1 MPSEPNRPERSNEV
15 VLAAGLGLPA
25 SASTLPYEAFFL
37 ASPLPASV
45 SRFSD
50 GRLIAVNDAWLAL
63 HGWERPS
70 VIGLTSV
77 ELGFWPAEAQRK
89 AFVDAVTTPGA
100 TQHRQLLRLAGGT
113 EHSVRLHGVKIEAE
127 PEPLLLLYFVE
138 ATREVEA
145 QRARERSEAA
155 LQEANQSLE
164 RRLELHAAHE
174 KLARV
179 GYWTNATDEDK
190 VIWSDGMHDIV
201 GIPRQGEI
209 QRSVGRSGIHPD
221 DLADWLAAREAR
233 DGRELEFRWT
243 RPDGVQRWFRTR
255 IGQTAVAG
263 NTQTDFGVVQDI
275 TAEREAR
282 DRLAEQLAL
291 LQNIAARV
299 PGVMFQVRLGV
310 RGTGDFLYVSPGAC
324 ELVALDPSTVMAD
337 AGLLLARIHPQD
349 LPAYTSSLR
358 ACTDQLLPWTHEF
371 RVLLPER
378 GLRWCRTEAMPQAE
392 ADGSVL
398 WHGFTTDVTD
408 ARLAEQRLE
417 RQHRLLDAV
426 REAQTLYI
434 ETDDKR
440 RAFEGLL
447 AAFLR
452 LTSSGYGFVGEVHY
466 NEDGTPYLRTHAITN
481 IAWDEP
487 SRLFYESQLDAG
499 MAFRNLRTLFGQAM
513 LTGQPVFANDPRE
526 DPRSDGMPT
535 GHPPMDAFLGI
546 PLTVGDRVVALVGLA
561 NQPGGYSPQDV
572 EFLQPLLGTVRQ
584 LVLAWRGHAERQR
597 TLVELERTSRELAEK
612 SETLQA
618 TLDSISQGL
627 TKVDASGRVL
637 IYNQQMLE
645 LLDLP
650 ETLMDSQPTHEEV
663 VRFQR
668 ERGDFGADME
678 LVEPEARSYLMQPVS
693 KVSPDNYWRKTLDGR
708 TLEVRSRRLPDGGM
722 VRTFSDVTSYIK
734 AHEALQ
740 EERQRLAWVLEAT
753 RPGIWESN
761 LITGEQRIDDRW
773 AEMLGYT
780 VQELAPIEYTTWS
793 SRVHPEDLPKAKH
806 LREKHLNGELPFFD
820 CDLRM
825 QHKKGHWVW
834 IHSKG
839 RVHQRDAQGRPVFM
853 SGTHLEI
860 TDRIAAQEEVLALNA
875 TLEQRV
881 SERTAALERSLR
893 DMEAI
898 SYSIAHDLR
907 APLRSVNGFTAL
919 IAEETDPPLSPAVSD
934 MFARINNASRKMG
947 QMLTDMLELLRV
959 VRADLAA
966 VPIDLESLARAVAGE
981 LAQDAPQAEMVIGH
995 LPTVLG
1001 DATLLRQMLHNL
1013 MENSLKYARHRA
1025 PPRLELHFDD
1035 SAGAF
1040 CLRDNGMGFDMAHAA
1055 KLFGLFQRL
1064 HASTDVPGTGI
1075 GLAIVARIIERHG
1088 GRIWAEAQ
1096 PNVGATFWW
1105 TLPRP

>member
-1 MPSEPNRPERSNEV
+1 M
-15 VLAAGLGLPA
+15 
-25 SASTLPYEAFFL
+25 FL
-37 ASPLPASV
+37 VSPLPASV
-45 SRFSD
+45 SGLRD
-50 GRLIAVNDAWLAL
+50 GRLIAVNDAWLAMT
-63 HGWERPS
+63 GMARDA
-70 VIGLTSV
+70 VIGRTTV
-77 ELGFWPAEAQRK
+77 ELGLWPAQAQRQ
-89 AFVDAVTTPGA
+89 AFAEQIVSADEP
-100 TQHRQLLRLAGGT
+100 QRRYLLRLAGGLD
-113 EHSVRLHGVKIEAE
+113 HSVHIHSVKIEAE
-127 PEPLLLLYFVE
+127 PEPLLLAFIVE

-145 QRARERSEAA
+145 QSARERSEAA
-155 LQEANQSLE
+155 LREANQSLE

-179 GYWTNATDEDK
+179 GHWTNAADEDK
-190 VIWSDGMHDIV
+190 VIWSDGMYDIV
-201 GIPRQGEI
+201 GIPRQGELY
-209 QRSVGRSGIHPD
+209 RSLGRSGIHPD
-221 DLADWLAAREAR
+221 DLAHWLAAREAK
-233 DGRELEFRWT
+233 DEREVEIRWI

-263 NTQTDFGVVQDI
+263 NPQTDFGVVQDI
-275 TAEREAR
+275 TAEHEAR
-282 DRLAEQLAL
+282 EGLAEQLGL
-291 LQNIAARV
+291 LQNIAAHV
-299 PGVMFQVRLGV
+299 PGLMYRARLQPDGRSV
-310 RGTGDFLYVSPGAC
+310 ISYVNDRAREMLEVEPA
-324 ELVALDPSTVMAD
+324 ELQSDARTLFKRVHPDDMAD
-337 AGLLLARIHPQD
+337 LRRSLDHSAKTLSVWRQVYRIGLSGGR
-349 LPAYTSSLR
+349 T
-358 ACTDQLLPWTHEF
+358 
-371 RVLLPER
+371 
-378 GLRWCRTEAMPQAE
+378 RWYSAEAVPQAE
-392 ADGSVL
+392 ADGSVV
-398 WHGFTTDVTD
+398 WHGFATDVTE
-408 ARLAEQRLE
+408 ARLAEQQLQ
-417 RQHRLLDAV
+417 RQHHLLDAV
-426 REAQTLYI
+426 REAQALYI
-434 ETDDKR
+434 DTDDKR
-440 RAFEGLL
+440 PAFEGLL

-452 LTSSGYGFVGEVHY
+452 LTNSGYGFVGEVHY

-499 MAFRNLRTLFGQAM
+499 MAFHNLRTLFGQAM
-513 LTGQPVFANDPRE
+513 VTGQPVIANDPRHH
-526 DPRSDGMPT
+526 PRSGGMPA

-546 PLTVGDRVVALVGLA
+546 PLSVGDRVVAMVGLA
-561 NQPGGYSPQDV
+561 NQPGGYSLQDV

-584 LVLAWRGHAERQR
+584 LVLAWRGHAERRR

-612 SETLQA
+612 SETLQV
-618 TLDSISQGL
+618 TLESISQGL
-627 TKVDASGRVL
+627 AKVDASGRIL
-637 IYNQQMLE
+637 IFNQQALA

-650 ETLMDSQPTHEEV
+650 EALMGSQPTHEEV
-663 VRFQR
+663 VRFQC
-668 ERGDFGADME
+668 ERGDFGADMD
-678 LVEPEARSYLMQPVS
+678 LFEPEARSFFKQPVGM
-693 KVSPDNYWRKTLDGR
+693 VSPDNYWRKTPDGR
-708 TLEVRSRRLPDGGM
+708 TLEVRTRHLPDGGM
-722 VRTFSDVTSYIK
+722 VRTFSDVTSYIE
-734 AHEALQ
+734 AQEALR

-761 LITGEQRIDDRW
+761 LVTGEQRVDDRW

-780 VQELAPIEYTTWS
+780 LQELAPIDHATWS
-793 SRVHPEDLPKAKH
+793 SRVHPEDFPKAKR
-806 LREKHLNGELPFFD
+806 LREKHLNGELPFYD

-825 QHKKGHWVW
+825 QHKNGHWIW

-860 TDRIAAQEEVLALNA
+860 TERIAAQEEVLALNA

-907 APLRSVNGFTAL
+907 APLRAVNGFSAV
-919 IAEETDPPLSPAVSD
+919 IAEEIDPPLSPVASD
-934 MFARINNASRKMG
+934 MFVRINIASRRMG

-966 VPIDLESLARAVAGE
+966 VPIDLEILARAVAEE
-981 LAQDAPQAEMVIGH
+981 LAQEAPQAEIAIGP

-1013 MENSLKYARHRA
+1013 MENALKYARHRT
-1025 PPRLELHFDD
+1025 PPRLALHFDD

-1040 CLRDNGMGFDMAHAA
+1040 CLRDNGMGFDMAHAG

-1064 HASTDVPGTGI
+1064 HAGTDVPGTGV

-1096 PNVGATFWW
+1096 PDVGATFWW

>member
-1 MPSEPNRPERSNEV
+1 
-15 VLAAGLGLPA
+15 
-25 SASTLPYEAFFL
+25 
-37 ASPLPASV
+37 
-45 SRFSD
+45 
-50 GRLIAVNDAWLAL
+50 
-63 HGWERPS
+63 
-70 VIGLTSV
+70 
-77 ELGFWPAEAQRK
+77 
-89 AFVDAVTTPGA
+89 
-100 TQHRQLLRLAGGT
+100 
-113 EHSVRLHGVKIEAE
+113 
-127 PEPLLLLYFVE
+127 
-138 ATREVEA
+138 
-145 QRARERSEAA
+145 
-155 LQEANQSLE
+155 
-164 RRLELHAAHE
+164 
-174 KLARV
+174 
-179 GYWTNATDEDK
+179 
-190 VIWSDGMHDIV
+190 
-201 GIPRQGEI
+201 
-209 QRSVGRSGIHPD
+209 
-221 DLADWLAAREAR
+221 
-233 DGRELEFRWT
+233 
-243 RPDGVQRWFRTR
+243 
-255 IGQTAVAG
+255 
-263 NTQTDFGVVQDI
+263 VVQDI
-275 TAEREAR
+275 TAEREACEG
-282 DRLAEQLAL
+282 LTEQLAL

-299 PGVMFQVRLGV
+299 PGLMYRAQLQPDGRSVIS
-310 RGTGDFLYVSPGAC
+310 YVNDRASEMLEVEPA
-324 ELVALDPSTVMAD
+324 ELRRDARSLFRRVHPDDMAD
-337 AGLLLARIHPQD
+337 VRRSLDHSAQTLSVWRQIYRVGLSGDR
-349 LPAYTSSLR
+349 T
-358 ACTDQLLPWTHEF
+358 
-371 RVLLPER
+371 
-378 GLRWCRTEAMPQAE
+378 RWYSVEAVPQAE
-392 ADGSVL
+392 ADGSVV

-440 RAFEGLL
+440 HAFEGLL

-452 LTSSGYGFVGEVHY
+452 LTNSSYGFVGEVHY
-466 NEDGTPYLRTHAITN
+466 NDDGTPHLRTHAITN

-499 MAFRNLRTLFGQAM
+499 MAFRNLRTLFRQAM
-513 LTGQPVFANDPRE
+513 LTGQPVIANDPRH
-526 DPRSDGMPT
+526 DPRSGGMPA
-535 GHPPMDAFLGI
+535 GHPSMDAFLGI

-597 TLVELERTSRELAEK
+597 TLVELENTSRELAEK

-627 TKVDASGRVL
+627 TKVDAGGRVL
-637 IYNQQMLE
+637 IYNQQAVELLNLPMALLDTQPTHLE
-645 LLDLP
+645 LLK
-650 ETLMDSQPTHEEV
+650 
-663 VRFQR
+663 FQR
-668 ERGDFGADME
+668 ERGDFGEDMS
-678 LVEPEARSYLMQPVS
+678 LVEPSFRSYMLQPEGN
-693 KVSPDNYWRKTLDGR
+693 VSPEKYWRKTPNGR
-708 TLEVRSRRLPDGGM
+708 TLEVRSRHLPDGGM
-722 VRTFSDVTSYIK
+722 VRTFSDVSSYIEVQ
-734 AHEALQ
+734 EALQ

-780 VQELAPIEYTTWS
+780 VQELEPIDYTTWS

-907 APLRSVNGFTAL
+907 SPLRAVNGFSAL
-919 IAEETDPPLSPAVSD
+919 ITEETDQPLSPAVSD